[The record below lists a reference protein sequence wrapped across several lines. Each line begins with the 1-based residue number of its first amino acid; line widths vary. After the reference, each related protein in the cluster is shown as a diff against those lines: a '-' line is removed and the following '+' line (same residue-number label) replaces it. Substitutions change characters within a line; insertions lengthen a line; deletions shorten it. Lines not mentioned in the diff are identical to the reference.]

1 MLVVRQPDG
10 TLAQIPAWMCAPA
23 AAAMAVRERPRI
35 ALTALRDLRLALDAA
50 LSSLSDTIGGER
62 HGASADRTTR
72 RFPGLMEPG
81 PTLAPAMRARLIPLM
96 AALLLE
102 AAEAELR
109 IEAGEREAGDEQD
122 RA

>member
-1 MLVVRQPDG
+1 MGRARTARQGDFLV
-10 TLAQIPAWMCAPA
+10 
-23 AAAMAVRERPRI
+23 
-35 ALTALRDLRLALDAA
+35 
-50 LSSLSDTIGGER
+50 
-62 HGASADRTTR
+62 
-72 RFPGLMEPG
+72 LMEPG

-122 RA
+122 RG